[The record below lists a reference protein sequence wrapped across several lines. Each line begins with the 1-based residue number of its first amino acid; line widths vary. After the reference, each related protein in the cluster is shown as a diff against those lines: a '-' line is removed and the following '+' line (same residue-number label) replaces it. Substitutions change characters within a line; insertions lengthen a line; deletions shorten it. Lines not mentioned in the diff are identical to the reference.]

1 MGRVKIRPRATVGIP
16 RESALQTSFHNQ
28 GLPKMVGKQGFWV
41 IIRQYE
47 GGKIRSVVGLICLV
61 VVVVV
66 VCNKTT
72 IIEYNKI
79 QEVLSI

>member
-1 MGRVKIRPRATVGIP
+1 
-16 RESALQTSFHNQ
+16 
-28 GLPKMVGKQGFWV
+28 MVGKQGFWV

-66 VCNKTT
+66 CNKTT
-72 IIEYNKI
+72 IIEDKI

>member
-1 MGRVKIRPRATVGIP
+1 
-16 RESALQTSFHNQ
+16 
-28 GLPKMVGKQGFWV
+28 MVGKQGFWV

-66 VCNKTT
+66 LIV
-72 IIEYNKI
+72 
-79 QEVLSI
+79 VVVVAVVVVVVVVF